1 MDTIIKSAH
10 TDAHTPSRPHARGLW
25 KAHLIVDQC
34 SWALENSIHRVPV
47 HSHANRFFF
56 YKRQWMDQSHD
67 GTSYNPASTYPG
79 HTLPLSST
87 PFFFFKKK
95 VLTCGVWGGWLHCP
109 LVFKSHGGVAL
120 STDVGQL
127 LLQSPSL
134 VFPAPPAPVIIWTWC
149 LFLAVINPI

>member
-1 MDTIIKSAH
+1 
-10 TDAHTPSRPHARGLW
+10 
-25 KAHLIVDQC
+25 
-34 SWALENSIHRVPV
+34 
-47 HSHANRFFF
+47 
-56 YKRQWMDQSHD
+56 MDQSHD

-87 PFFFFKKK
+87 PFFFLKKK
-95 VLTCGVWGGWLHCP
+95 GLNLCP

-127 LLQSPSL
+127 LLQTPSL

-149 LFLAVINPI
+149 LLLAVINPI